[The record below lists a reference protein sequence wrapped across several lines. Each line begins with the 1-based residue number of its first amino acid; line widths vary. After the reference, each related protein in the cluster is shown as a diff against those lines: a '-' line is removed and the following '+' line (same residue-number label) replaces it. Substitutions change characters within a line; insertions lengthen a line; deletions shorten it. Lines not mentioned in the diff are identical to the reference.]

1 MPTIP
6 AILTIPTLLAILAIQ
21 LGVLL
26 PQGRWFRS
34 AWIRFEFTWALAS
47 ESTT

>member
-6 AILTIPTLLAILAIQ
+6 AILTIPTPLAIIQ

-47 ESTT
+47 ESAT